1 MECLCLCR
9 EWQADLSRI
18 QAAVDR
24 QVPAEVS
31 NVINVDRNSAFECF
45 LRAYRRPQF
54 CALRKIEV
62 TFVDVNG
69 CSEGAADG
77 GGPTRE
83 FLRLLLKDISSSELF
98 TGPQKQRLLDLN
110 SAGTVRD
117 CFVLRMIFYVLGI
130 AVTLIL
136 QVTWKQESN

>member
-1 MECLCLCR
+1 MQRLWLCR
-9 EWQADLSRI
+9 EWQVDLSRI

-31 NVINVDRNSAFECF
+31 NSINVDRNSAFECF
-45 LRAYRRPQF
+45 LRAYNRPQF

-62 TFVDVNG
+62 TFVDVDG

-98 TGPQKQRLLDLN
+98 TGPPKQRLLDLN

-117 CFVLRMIFYVLGI
+117 CFMFHMIFCVIGM
-130 AVTLIL
+130 
-136 QVTWKQESN
+136 